1 MMRLF
6 LLLALT
12 TVLPAQVRTANIH
25 GGNGSGKCTLELVV
39 DGAAEVEIRGRTARI
54 RTREG
59 RRATWT
65 RFDCNRPMP
74 RNPVGFQFRGIDGRG
89 RQTLLHAPGRDG
101 SAVVLI
107 EDDRRGREG
116 YTFDIMWE

>member
-25 GGNGSGKCTLELVV
+25 GGNGGGKCTLELVV
-39 DGAAEVEIRGRTARI
+39 DGAAEVEIRGRNARI

-74 RNPVGFQFRGIDGRG
+74 RNPVNFQVRGIDGRG
-89 RQTLLHAPGRDG
+89 KQQLLRAPGPDG
-101 SAVVLI
+101 PAVVLI
-107 EDDRRGREG
+107 EDEKGGREG
-116 YTFDIMWE
+116 YTFDITWD